1 MYDTPLL
8 CLFEQFVEFEIGIV
22 RGSKIPNRTCQLQIL
37 KCLIFFRLRLSW
49 CTQIVLFF
57 IFWKLTHKTVFFIR
71 IFNNLFDNNDY
82 LFRLLHYIRLF
93 LQTKQWWFKNS
104 VKSLLYVKKGYFFN
118 CKWHLKWITIIVQK
132 GSFKMWIIMITIVIL
147 W

>member
-49 CTQIVLFF
+49 WTQIVLFF

-82 LFRLLHYIRLF
+82 LFRLLHYILLF
-93 LQTKQWWFKNS
+93 LQTKQWWLKILSNHYFTS
-104 VKSLLYVKKGYFFN
+104 KKVIFLTVNGTWN
-118 CKWHLKWITIIVQK
+118 GKKIIVQK
-132 GSFKMWIIMITIVIL
+132 GSLKMWIIIITIVIL